1 MKIKNFLS
9 TALIIIGFF
18 ISYGAVGGAEAD
30 YYYYYPFA
38 RLVALIFAGF
48 MFIGMGVVLRRWE

>member
-1 MKIKNFLS
+1 MKIKNLLS

-30 YYYYYPFA
+30 YYYPFA

>member
-1 MKIKNFLS
+1 MKIKNLLS
-9 TALIIIGFF
+9 TALISIGFF

-30 YYYYYPFA
+30 YYYPFA
-38 RLVALIFAGF
+38 RLVALVFAGF